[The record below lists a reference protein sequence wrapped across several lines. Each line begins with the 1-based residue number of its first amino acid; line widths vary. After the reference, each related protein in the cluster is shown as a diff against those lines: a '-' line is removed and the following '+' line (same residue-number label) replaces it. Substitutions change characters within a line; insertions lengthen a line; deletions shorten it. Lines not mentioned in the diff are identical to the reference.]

1 MDLITE
7 KFGAQEVAAATGTTP
22 KQITDWCNQGHIFGQ
37 KEPLGKGRR
46 REFTFRNVMQIAGAV
61 ELMQVGVTAPG
72 DAFRAAAYFA
82 HIESEHSE
90 VGGKENPPL
99 PVRKA
104 SFPYHF
110 EDGETF
116 LAVSGRQGSVVLSK
130 AGEINVRRIFPLHRK
145 PVGLILLDVTEVFK
159 TVIARMDTGSNWA
172 QILNEVY
179 GR

>member
-1 MDLITE
+1 MDLFTS
-7 KFGAQEVAAATGTTP
+7 KLRSKDVAQATGVEP
-22 KQITDWCNQGHIFGQ
+22 KQISDWCTQGRIIGQ
-37 KEPLGKGRR
+37 AETKRGW

-61 ELMQVGVTAPG
+61 ELMQIGVTSPS

-90 VGGKENPPL
+90 VSGKENPPL
-99 PVRKA
+99 PIRKA
-104 SFPYHF
+104 GFPYHF

-116 LAVSGRQGSVVLSK
+116 LAVSGEEGSVVLSK

-159 TVIARMDTGSNWA
+159 TVISRMDTGSNWA